1 MSPNRNLVGVFSLAD
16 DSQSQRSQRIL
27 FRALGVSSIIL
38 MLYTMSA
45 CTVTREYAGDGKR
58 SREKSQE
65 QAQRMEREQTQQMA
79 QEREQAQRLA
89 EEQSRQQLILWRE
102 KMQTATASLGEKL
115 RFMTGSSD
123 LSAEAREE
131 LRQLSTLLVQQPN
144 EKLRLKGYTD
154 SQGAPDVNQ
163 TLAQARVEAVR
174 NELINQG
181 VSSTQVEIFAEGES
195 SPVATNRTA
204 EGRAKNRRVEIEIMS
219 PPSG

>member
-1 MSPNRNLVGVFSLAD
+1 
-16 DSQSQRSQRIL
+16 
-27 FRALGVSSIIL
+27 